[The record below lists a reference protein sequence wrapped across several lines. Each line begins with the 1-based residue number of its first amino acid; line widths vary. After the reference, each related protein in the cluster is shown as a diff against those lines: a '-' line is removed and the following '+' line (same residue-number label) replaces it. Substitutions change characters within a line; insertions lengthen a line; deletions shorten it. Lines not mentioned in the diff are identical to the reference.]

1 MSDYTEDSF
10 DDIDD
15 MSSFQEEDLNSEEE
29 SFNS

>member
-15 MSSFQEEDLNSEEE
+15 MSSFQEENVDSEQGSLNS
-29 SFNS
+29 